1 MPCRKAHKEK
11 VYKEVRMEVCMEK
24 GCKEKVCK
32 EKICKE
38 KICMNLC
45 KKVCKEQKT
54 YASEIESKC
63 NSPERHIAERLVPWE

>member
-1 MPCRKAHKEK
+1 MPCRKVYKEIRMELCKK
-11 VYKEVRMEVCMEK
+11 VYKEVRKEIRKEVR
-24 GCKEKVCK
+24 
-32 EKICKE
+32 KE